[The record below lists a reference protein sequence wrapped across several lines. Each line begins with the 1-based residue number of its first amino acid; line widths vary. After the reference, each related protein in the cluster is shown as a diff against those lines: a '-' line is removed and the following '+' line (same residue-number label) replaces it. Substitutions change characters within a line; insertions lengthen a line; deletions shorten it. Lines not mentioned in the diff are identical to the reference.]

1 MTFAPLARL
10 GQSLKSRLGPNL
22 LHRLPILVALAF
34 SVYSLALVAY
44 SVYAWRVMKR
54 DADSYLVA
62 DSTRRAA
69 TLGDLANAIL
79 TKADAHADLW
89 EVRAYLLNRDLG
101 MSMRYGLGASLFAIE
116 HAFSQHVAGDPPG
129 MTQRIL
135 YLAEDGAMVAD
146 SKPGEPLPP
155 SLPGAEDKSRIL
167 IDAQRGVLITSARV
181 GHKGAHEGTIH
192 TIGSTQLL
200 YRNLMPEGAGANME
214 RLFNLDGREL
224 PGGGHPLPAAL
235 ARSLLQAP
243 AGQVVAVADLADDT
257 YGDRTLEDSLLIK
270 TQVPGMPLYLLTLMP
285 AERAYG
291 HIAPFGLLV
300 AAGLVPLLLFWGA
313 FRLDGMRRA
322 SEKLKADVFAAEQ
335 RRQSAE
341 QRNQELSAEIW
352 RREIVE
358 KALAESEE
366 RWGLA
371 VRGANDGIWDW
382 NVLTGEVH
390 FSDRWK
396 SMLGYGT
403 AEVQNILQE
412 WETRVHPDDLPRV
425 MASVE
430 RHLRG
435 ETEFYQTE
443 YRMRTKTGEYI
454 WVLDRGQALFDA
466 DGRAVRMA
474 GSHTDITEQRAAEA
488 DVRERTEQLNAIFEL
503 SPDGFVSF
511 NRAGL
516 VSYVN
521 PAFLIM
527 TNLDPTRL
535 KGIDQNGFS
544 QLLAGVCAPE
554 SRFRGI
560 EAKRQTPL
568 PAGRRE
574 LIEVLG
580 AGKRVLELGL
590 REGTGHQVAE
600 ILYFRDVTS
609 ETEVDHMKSE
619 FLSTAA
625 HELRTPMASI
635 YGYAE
640 LLIAM
645 EFSEA
650 ERKTFLGSIYQQAK
664 LMASIINELLDLAR
678 IEARRGKDF
687 KFERVDL
694 DQLLSES
701 LSGFH
706 PPDGRPCPDWLSP
719 AQTEWVRADRKKL
732 QQCINNVLSNAY
744 KYSPNGGAVT
754 VALVPAA
761 AGADQPALREIGI
774 RVQDRGI
781 GMTSEQTARVCERF
795 YRADTSGK
803 IPGTGL
809 GMSIVKEIMDL
820 HGGRISLESEPRQGT
835 TVTLWLPAAST
846 ETESAAS

>member
-1 MTFAPLARL
+1 MTRHPLARL
-10 GQSLKSRLGPNL
+10 GQSLKARLGPNP

-34 SVYSLALVAY
+34 SVYSLALLAY
-44 SVYAWRVMKR
+44 SVHAWRVMKR
-54 DADSYLVA
+54 DADTYLVA
-62 DSTRRAA
+62 DTTRRAA
-69 TLGDLANAIL
+69 TLGDLANVLL
-79 TKADAHADLW
+79 TKADAHAELP

-101 MSMRYGLGASLFAIE
+101 MSMQYGLGASLFAIE
-116 HAFSQHVAGDPPG
+116 HAFGQHVANDAPG
-129 MTQRIL
+129 MTQRII
-135 YLAEDGAMVAD
+135 YLAEDGSVVAD
-146 SKPGEPLPP
+146 SRLGEPLPP
-155 SLPGAEDKSRIL
+155 NLPGAEGTPRIL
-167 IDAQRGVLITSARV
+167 IDAQRGTLITAARV

-192 TIGSTQLL
+192 TLGSTQVL
-200 YRNLMPEGAGANME
+200 YRNLMPEGAGANLE
-214 RLFNLDGREL
+214 RLFTLDGREL
-224 PGGGHPLPAAL
+224 PGGGRPLSAAL
-235 ARSLLQAP
+235 ARNLLQAP
-243 AGQVVAVADLADDT
+243 AGQVVAVDALIDGLNSEREL
-257 YGDRTLEDSLLIK
+257 GDSLVVK
-270 TQVPGMPLYLLTLMP
+270 TPVPGLPIYLLTLLP
-285 AERAYG
+285 SERAYG
-291 HIAPFGLLV
+291 HIAPFGMLV
-300 AAGLVPLLLFWGA
+300 AAGLVPLLMLWGA
-313 FRLDGMRRA
+313 FRLDRMRRS
-322 SEKLKADVFAAEQ
+322 SEKLKADVLAADQ

-352 RREIVE
+352 RREMVE

-366 RWGLA
+366 RWELA

-403 AEVQNILQE
+403 AEVHNTFPE
-412 WETRVHPDDLPRV
+412 WETRVHPEDLSRV
-425 MASVE
+425 MASLE

-443 YRMRTKTGEYI
+443 YRMRTKTGQYI

-466 DGRAVRMA
+466 EGRAVRMA

-511 NRAGL
+511 NGAGL

-521 PAFLIM
+521 PAFLAM

-535 KGIDQNGFS
+535 KGTDQNGFS
-544 QLLAGVCAPE
+544 QLLASTCAPE
-554 SRFRGI
+554 TRFRGI
-560 EAKRQTPL
+560 EAIRQLPL

-580 AGKRVLELGL
+580 GGKRVLEVGL
-590 REGTGHQVAE
+590 RAGTGQQVSE

-694 DQLLSES
+694 AQLLSEA

-706 PPDGRPCPDWLSP
+706 PPDGRPDPELRAP

-744 KYSPNGGAVT
+744 KYSPNGGPVT
-754 VALVPAA
+754 VDLVPAPNE
-761 AGADQPALREIGI
+761 GDRPGSLEIGI

-781 GMTSEQTARVCERF
+781 GMTPEQTARVCERF

-820 HGGRISLESEPRQGT
+820 HGGRLTLESEPRQGT
-835 TVTLWLPAAST
+835 TVTLWLPAAPAEIEAT
-846 ETESAAS
+846 AA